1 MHVPSVGLGVHVRV
15 CVCACESVCVP
26 AVAAEFLRVCAGATW
41 TKKSVNGLDAGH
53 EKLKKGNRQWG
64 LRQREGLIKIHAI
77 F

>member
-1 MHVPSVGLGVHVRV
+1 MCVSGGSRVSEGLRRGH
-15 CVCACESVCVP
+15 
-26 AVAAEFLRVCAGATW
+26 LD
-41 TKKSVNGLDAGH
+41 KKSVNGLDAGH

>member
-1 MHVPSVGLGVHVRV
+1 M
-15 CVCACESVCVP
+15 CVS

>member
-15 CVCACESVCVP
+15 CVCACESVCVSGGSR
-26 AVAAEFLRVCAGATW
+26 VSEGLRRGHLD
-41 TKKSVNGLDAGH
+41 KKSVNGLDAGH